1 MAPRCHPVKQR
12 PPAPPHEKAASK
24 RHAFTSG
31 IVVPYRPLSIL
42 IVTYRP
48 SRLYIACEAGHTARM
63 PALDLEALYGQM
75 VPIGDLARLFHANQ
89 RAMRAA
95 LERRAVPI
103 FEFGNSTVVPLR
115 LVEQVF
121 GLAALLADDDEVRH
135 QAALFRSR
143 YGDDGERKP
152 LHEYVAEVDARA
164 EGWLADLERARAA
177 AR

>member
-1 MAPRCHPVKQR
+1 
-12 PPAPPHEKAASK
+12 
-24 RHAFTSG
+24 
-31 IVVPYRPLSIL
+31 
-42 IVTYRP
+42 
-48 SRLYIACEAGHTARM
+48 M
-63 PALDLEALYGQM
+63 PALDLEALYGRM

-121 GLAALLADDDEVRH
+121 GLAALLADDEVRH

-143 YGDDGERKP
+143 YRDDGERKP
-152 LHEYVAEVDARA
+152 LDEYVAEVDARA
-164 EGWLADLERARAA
+164 EGWLAALERARAA